1 MNNEEIETGYQ
12 FPGGRSRN
20 YSRRKGLGTMID
32 ETRAPVRN

>member
-1 MNNEEIETGYQ
+1 MNNEEIETSYQ

-32 ETRAPVRN
+32 ETRGPVRY